1 MKIIT
6 FSKPL
11 VQKQCYEVYLRSPGW
26 LQFLVS
32 YSHRINLSFIC
43 RKYFRKGT
51 ELPNEG
57 SVVPGLNGIIPDN
70 RIVGGAETTIEYFPW
85 QVSMTYNKYHRCG
98 GSIIS
103 HRHVLTAAHCT
114 HRINAAAVNIR
125 AGSSSSHNG
134 GVLIAVNRIFQHPSY
149 NNQANDFDLSVLKLS
164 LPLTYG
170 RNIKPIE
177 LPDYMETILPGIRT
191 WVTGWGD
198 NKESGGIRPTQLHY
212 TTVPIVDNRVCANA
226 YARQTHISNSMIC
239 AGYYK
244 IGGRDACQGDSGGP
258 LVANNKLYGIVS
270 FGVGCARPA
279 YPGVYTRVSF
289 FRKWIDDIM
298 EQN

>member
-1 MKIIT
+1 M
-6 FSKPL
+6 
-11 VQKQCYEVYLRSPGW
+11 
-26 LQFLVS
+26 
-32 YSHRINLSFIC
+32 
-43 RKYFRKGT
+43 
-51 ELPNEG
+51 PNG
-57 SVVPGLNGIIPDN
+57 ISVVPSINGIFPDN
-70 RIVGGAETTIEYFPW
+70 RIVGGAETTIDYFPW
-85 QVSMTYNKYHRCG
+85 QVSMTYHRNHRCG

-103 HRHVLTAAHCT
+103 RYHVLTAAHCT
-114 HRINAAAVNIR
+114 HRISSAALGIR
-125 AGSSSSHNG
+125 AGSSLSHYG
-134 GVLIAVNRIFQHPSY
+134 GVLVSVNRIFQHPSY
-149 NNQANDFDLSVLKLS
+149 TNQANDYDITVLKLS

-170 RNIKPIE
+170 KTIKPIE
-177 LPDYMETILPGIRT
+177 LPDYMETIQAGIRT

-198 NKESGGIRPTQLHY
+198 NKESGGSRPTQLHY

-226 YARQTHISNSMIC
+226 FARQTQITSSMIC

-270 FGVGCARPA
+270 FGVGCARPS

-289 FRKWIDDIM
+289 FRKWIDDII